1 MSLDVN
7 ILPPDYIDFTIGD
20 FRSGVE
26 PTIIEELTKKVQT
39 DGNGYTPGLGLPL
52 LREKI
57 ISHYRDTYGIKNIS
71 TENIQI
77 TVSCL
82 HGAFLALKSIITSK
96 DDEVIIIAPYFP
108 SYINLIKGANGTPVV
123 VKSIAPDFALPIKQI
138 QDCVSEKTKAIIIN
152 YPNNPTGVGL
162 SDQERNFLN
171 ELALEKN
178 IFIIDDHVY
187 SDYPSTHPYKPTST
201 DISHQVLVSSFSKN
215 FAMPGIRLGYVIA
228 PKKIIDQN
236 AFYNEGI
243 TFSPPTISQY
253 IGEIVLDNTSQYQQ
267 HLKDIEQKGK
277 SVAQLFRSSNYFN
290 SCTYNGGLYLFV
302 KVTDEIKKPALFYTL
317 LEEHFHVLVAPGD
330 EFDYSNRYFRISLS
344 ATNDDLHK
352 GVQKIIDCVDYT
364 LNFKQ

>member
-1 MSLDVN
+1 M
-7 ILPPDYIDFTIGD
+7 
-20 FRSGVE
+20 
-26 PTIIEELTKKVQT
+26 
-39 DGNGYTPGLGLPL
+39 
-52 LREKI
+52 
-57 ISHYRDTYGIKNIS
+57 
-71 TENIQI
+71 
-77 TVSCL
+77 

-123 VKSIAPDFALPIKQI
+123 VKSVAPDFALPIEQI
-138 QDCVSEKTKAIIIN
+138 QNCVSEKTKAIIIN

-187 SDYPSTHPYKPTST
+187 SDYPSTHPYKPAST

-253 IGEIVLDNTSQYQQ
+253 IGEIVLDNTFQYQQ

-277 SVAQLFRSSNYFN
+277 SAAQLFRSSDYFG

-302 KVTDEIKKPALFYTL
+302 KVTDEIKNPALFYTL
-317 LEEHFHVLVAPGD
+317 LEEHFHVLVAPGN

-352 GVQKIIDCVDYT
+352 GVQKIIGCVDYT